1 MAKYKSVSAYKGV
14 QVRESDIRRY
24 NGRMDICFYIRYK
37 IDGKLKREK
46 IGWRSEG
53 YNAKIAEEI
62 RSKRVRDASHGKE
75 VKTAAEVIKERKKHN
90 RPLAE
95 LKELYFN
102 SEHGK
107 AMKGRSIDLNRWEN
121 HLKFLENKLVTELTM
136 LDIEKIK
143 RQARK
148 KNLSPQSR
156 KHILTL
162 LKRVI
167 NFGVEYKHCPPLAFK
182 IKMPTVDSEKTEY
195 LTDEQVQRLLSVLE
209 KWPNQD
215 ISRMIKLVMFTG
227 MRKGEIFKL
236 HISHVDF
243 HQNIITIQNPK
254 GGHSESIPMN
264 SVAREILKTQI
275 QWTNE
280 HHPESLYVFPGRR
293 GRQRVECTA
302 VKRIK
307 KAANLPKTFR
317 PFHGLRH
324 HFAVTLASSGEYT
337 LDMIGE
343 LLTHKDTKITR
354 RYAKFLPEAKQ
365 KAADRAAELLAM
377 GSAAKVVG
385 MNMSKTD
392 R

>member
-1 MAKYKSVSAYKGV
+1 MRD
-14 QVRESDIRRY
+14 VRH
-24 NGRMDICFYIRYK
+24 GR
-37 IDGKLKREK
+37 
-46 IGWRSEG
+46 
-53 YNAKIAEEI
+53 
-62 RSKRVRDASHGKE
+62 E
-75 VKTAAEVIKERKKHN
+75 VKTSAEVKRELAKHN
-90 RPLAE
+90 RPLRE

-102 SEHGK
+102 SEHGQ

-121 HLKFLENKLVTELTM
+121 HLKFLNNKRVTEITM

-148 KNLSPQSR
+148 KNLSPQST

-162 LKRVI
+162 FKRVV
-167 NFGVEYKHCPPLAFK
+167 NFGFEYKYCPPLAFK

-195 LTDEQVQRLLSVLE
+195 LTGEQVKRLLAVLE
-209 KWPNQD
+209 EWPNKD
-215 ISRMIKLVMFTG
+215 VVRMIKLAMFTG

-236 HISHVDF
+236 RISDIDF
-243 HQNIITIQNPK
+243 NKNIIAIRDPK
-254 GGHSESIPMN
+254 GGRSESIPMN
-264 SVAREILKTQI
+264 SVTREILENQI
-275 QWTNE
+275 EWANE
-280 HHPESLYVFPGRR
+280 HYPESPYVFPGRG

-302 VKRIK
+302 VRRIK
-307 KAANLPKTFR
+307 KAAKLPKNFR

-343 LLTHKDTKITR
+343 LLTHKDPKITR

-377 GSAAKVVG
+377 GSEAQVIEINTSKVG
-385 MNMSKTD
+385 

>member
-1 MAKYKSVSAYKGV
+1 MNLVKTKRYAGV
-14 QVRESDIRRY
+14 YTLTSKVKRY
-24 NGRMDICFYIRYK
+24 EGHPDVCFYIMFK
-37 IDGKLKREK
+37 VNGKLRKEK
-46 IGWRSEG
+46 IGWKSEG
-53 YNAKIAEEI
+53 YSAKVAAEI
-62 RSKRVRDASHGKE
+62 RAKRIRDARHGKE
-75 VKTAAEVIKERKKHN
+75 VKTSAEVKRELAKHN
-90 RPLAE
+90 RPLRE

-121 HLKFLENKLVTELTM
+121 HLKFLNNKRVTEITM

-148 KNLSPQSR
+148 KNLSPQST

-162 LKRVI
+162 FKRVV
-167 NFGVEYKHCPPLAFK
+167 NFGFEYKYCPPLAFK

-195 LTDEQVQRLLSVLE
+195 LTGEQVKRLLAVLE
-209 KWPNQD
+209 EWPNKD
-215 ISRMIKLVMFTG
+215 VVRMIKLAMFTG

-236 HISHVDF
+236 RISDIDF
-243 HQNIITIQNPK
+243 NKNIIAIRDPK
-254 GGHSESIPMN
+254 GGRSESIPMN
-264 SVAREILKTQI
+264 SVTREILANQI
-275 QWTNE
+275 EWANE
-280 HHPESLYVFPGRR
+280 HYPESPYVFPGRG

-302 VKRIK
+302 VRRIK
-307 KAANLPKTFR
+307 KAAKLPKNFR

-343 LLTHKDTKITR
+343 LLTHKDPKITR

-377 GSAAKVVG
+377 GSETKVIEINTSKVG
-385 MNMSKTD
+385 

>member
-1 MAKYKSVSAYKGV
+1 MGLVKAKRYSGV
-14 QVRESDIRRY
+14 YTLESKCRRHE
-24 NGRMDICFYIRYK
+24 GRPDVCFYIIYK
-37 IDGKLKREK
+37 VNGKLRKEK
-46 IGWRSEG
+46 IGWKSEG
-53 YNAKIAEEI
+53 YSAKVAVEI
-62 RSKRVRDASHGKE
+62 RAKRVRDARHGKE
-75 VKTAAEVIKERKKHN
+75 VKTAAEIIREHKKHN
-90 RPLAE
+90 RPLGE

-107 AMKGRSIDLNRWEN
+107 AMKGRSIDLNRWGN
-121 HLKFLENKLVTELTM
+121 YLQFLENKRVTELTM
-136 LDIEKIK
+136 LDIEKINH
-143 RQARK
+143 QARK
-148 KNLSPQSR
+148 KNLSPQSV

-167 NFGVEYKHCPPLAFK
+167 NFGVEYKYCPPLTFK
-182 IKMPTVDSEKTEY
+182 IKMPKVDSEKTEY
-195 LTDEQVQRLLSVLE
+195 LTDEQVQRLFAVLE
-209 KWPNQD
+209 KWPNQE
-215 ISRMIKLVMFTG
+215 IARMIKLAMFTG

-264 SVAREILKTQI
+264 SVVREILKTQI
-275 QWTNE
+275 QWTKE
-280 HHPESLYVFPGRR
+280 HHPESLYVFPGR
-293 GRQRVECTA
+293 GGGQRVECTA

-365 KAADRAAELLAM
+365 KAADRAAELLAR
-377 GSAAKVVG
+377 GIKI
-385 MNMSKTD
+385 D
-392 R
+392 

>member
-1 MAKYKSVSAYKGV
+1 MNLVKTKRYAGV
-14 QVRESDIRRY
+14 YTLTSKVKRY
-24 NGRMDICFYIRYK
+24 EGHPDVCFYIMFK
-37 IDGKLKREK
+37 VNGKLRKEK
-46 IGWRSEG
+46 IGWKSEG
-53 YNAKIAEEI
+53 YSAKVAAEI
-62 RSKRVRDASHGKE
+62 RAKRIRDARHGKE
-75 VKTAAEVIKERKKHN
+75 VKTSAEVKRELEKHN
-90 RPLAE
+90 KPLGE

-121 HLKFLENKLVTELTM
+121 HLKFLNNKRVTEITM

-148 KNLSPQSR
+148 KNLSPQST

-162 LKRVI
+162 FKRVV
-167 NFGVEYKHCPPLAFK
+167 NFGFEYKYCPPLAFK

-195 LTDEQVQRLLSVLE
+195 LTGEQVKRLLAVLE
-209 KWPNQD
+209 EWPNKD
-215 ISRMIKLVMFTG
+215 VVRMIKLAMFTG

-236 HISHVDF
+236 RISDIDF
-243 HQNIITIQNPK
+243 NKNIIAIRDPK
-254 GGHSESIPMN
+254 GGRSESIPMN
-264 SVAREILKTQI
+264 SVTREILENQI
-275 QWTNE
+275 EWANE
-280 HHPESLYVFPGRR
+280 HYPESPYVFPGRG

-302 VKRIK
+302 VRRIK
-307 KAANLPKTFR
+307 KAAKLPKNFR

-343 LLTHKDTKITR
+343 LLTHKDPKITR

-377 GSAAKVVG
+377 GSEAQVIEINTSKVG
-385 MNMSKTD
+385 